1 MWLGRTPVEIK
12 LTGDD
17 TEGAFALFED
27 EPPVGWALPAHRH
40 MNEAETI
47 YIVDGEFEMT
57 IGDEQSTL
65 GPGDVAHVPA
75 GVLHAGRL
83 LSSEPARRVLVFS
96 PSGIE
101 HFFVEAGTDEAQDLD
116 VEQFMAGASATKEPL
131 DLRSQEARVP
141 AAEVHNAA
149 VGGQLAHLEAG
160 SDQGLEHL
168 VAGV

>member
-17 TEGAFALFED
+17 TGGAFALFED

-57 IGDEQSTL
+57 IGEEKSTI

-101 HFFVEAGTDEAQDLD
+101 RFFVEAGTDEAQDLD
-116 VEQFMAGASATKEPL
+116 VEQFMA
-131 DLRSQEARVP
+131 
-141 AAEVHNAA
+141 
-149 VGGQLAHLEAG
+149 
-160 SDQGLEHL
+160 
-168 VAGV
+168 VAQRYGWRFGTD